1 MNQIS
6 PLAFVHPE
14 AKLGD
19 NNIIGPFC
27 YIDRNT
33 VIGDN
38 NVMQNSVT
46 IHAGARLGNNN
57 EIFPGASIAT
67 KPQDLKY
74 RGEETLCEVGDNNS
88 IRENVT
94 ISRGTASKGTTIVG
108 NNNLL
113 MENMHVAHDCV
124 LGNNIIV
131 GNSTKFAGEVEVDD
145 NAIISAV
152 VLCHQFCKIG
162 GYVMIQGG
170 CRFSQDIP
178 PYVIAGKEPTRYCG
192 LNLDIHAV
200 KFLDVGSLIDAVIK
214 RNLVTESHQHPL
226 LFLVGNLRHRT
237 LAHIIYL
244 AGLHGLLAKMFRCL
258 VRAHLTARHIDDQ
271 YHSAHIFHRLSQHVD
286 RWLNKIAKIHQLLL
300 QGLWTSS
307 ARFDRRYDR
316 PIQELHDTGH

>member
-192 LNLDIHAV
+192 LNLVGLRRRGFSNELITLIH
-200 KFLDVGSLIDAVIK
+200 DAYRLLYSKGVLSEGIEEIK
-214 RNLVTESHQHPL
+214 RNLQITPEIQY
-226 LFLVGNLRHRT
+226 
-237 LAHIIYL
+237 IID
-244 AGLHGLLAKMFRCL
+244 F
-258 VRAHLTARHIDDQ
+258 V
-271 YHSAHIFHRLSQHVD
+271 
-286 RWLNKIAKIHQLLL
+286 
-300 QGLWTSS
+300 SS
-307 ARFDRRYDR
+307 SKRGIIR
-316 PIQELHDTGH
+316 

>member
-46 IHAGARLGNNN
+46 IHAGARMGNNN

-124 LGNNIIV
+124 LGNNIII
-131 GNSTKFAGEVEVDD
+131 GNSTKFAGEVVVDD

-192 LNLDIHAV
+192 LNLVGLRRRGFSNELITLIH
-200 KFLDVGSLIDAVIK
+200 DAYRLLYSKGVLSEGIEEIK
-214 RNLVTESHQHPL
+214 RNLQITPEIQY
-226 LFLVGNLRHRT
+226 
-237 LAHIIYL
+237 IID
-244 AGLHGLLAKMFRCL
+244 F
-258 VRAHLTARHIDDQ
+258 V
-271 YHSAHIFHRLSQHVD
+271 
-286 RWLNKIAKIHQLLL
+286 
-300 QGLWTSS
+300 SS
-307 ARFDRRYDR
+307 SKRGIIR
-316 PIQELHDTGH
+316 